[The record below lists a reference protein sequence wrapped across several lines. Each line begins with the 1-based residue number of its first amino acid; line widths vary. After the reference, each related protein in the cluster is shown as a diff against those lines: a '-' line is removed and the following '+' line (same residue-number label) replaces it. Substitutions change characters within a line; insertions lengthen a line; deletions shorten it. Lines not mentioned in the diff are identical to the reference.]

1 MIDLFC
7 GFLIGSLSLI
17 PGISSDMALIALDKY
32 EEYILILGNIK
43 KCKKKER
50 FIILKII
57 IGSIIGI
64 FSTANILEWLFL
76 YYPKTTLYTLVFFLL
91 CTLPNFYKKEIKTIN
106 FNKIYFLI
114 GIITIILIFILF
126 KQSISE
132 VVTTYPK
139 LTISFLLLF
148 SFYGCIDG
156 ILTITPGVSGSM
168 VMMMLNV
175 YYLYKS
181 YAANMWTTPIFIL
194 PLAIYLIGDL
204 LGILIGS
211 KINAYFI
218 INQKDK
224 FMSLIWGFI
233 LMSLIIIFL

>member
-1 MIDLFC
+1 MIDLIC

-17 PGISSDMALIALDKY
+17 PGISSDMALIALNKY
-32 EEYILILGNIK
+32 EDYILILGNLK
-43 KCKKKER
+43 KRKKKEW
-50 FIILKII
+50 FIILRII

-76 YYPKTTLYTLVFFLL
+76 YYPKITLYTLVFLL
-91 CTLPNFYKKEIKTIN
+91 ICTLPNFYKKEIKTIK
-106 FNKIYFLI
+106 FNKFYFLF
-114 GIITIILIFILF
+114 GLITILLIYILLNKSYTPIVIEYPKISILF
-126 KQSISE
+126 
-132 VVTTYPK
+132 
-139 LTISFLLLF
+139 LISF
-148 SFYGCIDG
+148 SIYGTIDG

-168 VMMMLNV
+168 VMMILNI

-181 YAANMWTTPIFIL
+181 YAANIFKNPIFIL

-204 LGILIGS
+204 IGILIGS

-218 INQKDK
+218 TKHRNK

>member
-1 MIDLFC
+1 MIDLIC

-17 PGISSDMALIALDKY
+17 PGISSDMALIALNKY
-32 EEYILILGNIK
+32 EEYILILGNLK
-43 KCKKKER
+43 KCKKKDWC
-50 FIILKII
+50 IIFKII

-76 YYPKTTLYTLVFFLL
+76 YYPKITLYTLVFLLL
-91 CTLPNFYKKEIKTIN
+91 CTLPNFYKKEIKTIT
-106 FNKIYFLI
+106 FNKTYFFI
-114 GIITIILIFILF
+114 GIITILLMYILLNKTYTPVII
-126 KQSISE
+126 K
-132 VVTTYPK
+132 YPK
-139 LTISFLLLF
+139 LTLYFLITF

-156 ILTITPGVSGSM
+156 ILTITPGISGSM
-168 VMMMLNV
+168 VMMMLNI

-181 YAANMWTTPIFIL
+181 YAANIFITPIFIL
-194 PLAIYLIGDL
+194 PITIYLIGDL
-204 LGILIGS
+204 IGILIGS

-218 INQKDK
+218 TNHRNK

>member
-1 MIDLFC
+1 MIDLLC

-17 PGISSDMALIALDKY
+17 PGISSDMALIALNKY
-32 EEYILILGNIK
+32 EDYILILGNLK
-43 KCKKKER
+43 KCTKKEW
-50 FIILKII
+50 FIILRIV

-64 FSTANILEWLFL
+64 FATANILEWLFL
-76 YYPKTTLYTLVFFLL
+76 YYPKITLYTLVFLLL

-106 FNKIYFLI
+106 FNKFYFMF
-114 GIITIILIFILF
+114 GIITILLMYIFLNKTYTPVI
-126 KQSISE
+126 IE
-132 VVTTYPK
+132 YPK
-139 LTISFLLLF
+139 LTPWFLITF

-168 VMMMLNV
+168 VMMMLNI

-181 YAANMWTTPIFIL
+181 YAANIFTIPIFIL
-194 PLAIYLIGDL
+194 PLIIYLIGDL
-204 LGILIGS
+204 IGILIGS

-218 INQKDK
+218 INYRDK

-233 LMSLIIIFL
+233 FMSLIIIFL

>member
-1 MIDLFC
+1 MIDLIC

-17 PGISSDMALIALDKY
+17 PGISSDMALIALNKY
-32 EEYILILGNIK
+32 EDYILILGNLK
-43 KCKKKER
+43 KCKKEEW
-50 FIILKII
+50 FIILRII

-64 FSTANILEWLFL
+64 FATANILEWLFL
-76 YYPKTTLYTLVFFLL
+76 YYPKITLYTLVFLLL
-91 CTLPNFYKKEIKTIN
+91 CTLPNFYKKEIK
-106 FNKIYFLI
+106 KIKFSNTYFFI
-114 GIITIILIFILF
+114 GIITILLMFIFLN
-126 KQSISE
+126 KSIPP
-132 VVTTYPK
+132 VVIEYPK
-139 LTISFLLLF
+139 LTIWFLLSF
-148 SFYGCIDG
+148 SLYGALDG

-181 YAANMWTTPIFIL
+181 YAANIFFTPIFIL

-204 LGILIGS
+204 IGILIGS

-218 INQKDK
+218 IRHRDK